1 MYAFN
6 LAEYAKWRE
15 ISSPAY
21 RFWTRAWV
29 DSLHMGTR
37 VHWALAPVSV
47 LSLAFLWEFM
57 SRQAPR
63 YTDRQRVAIKAMARR
78 RHAPTFYFGSMP
90 RFEDDD
96 SLWTKFFS
104 GQMQTRN
111 DIRHQIVDWHLVHLR
126 EADDFS
132 AIHAAMVSLFSCLVI
147 EGFTTDHL
155 FRAICKG
162 TLDPQNLRAT
172 SVDYNLQYV
181 FESYRDPKPAEYIA
195 YTQLV
200 PIAPGPFS
208 KTLRRKWSNQKLH
221 NLDEVVN
228 TRTEAVLIGGE
239 LDPFI
244 VTRRAVVSGIGELH
258 RREAQNVYAL
268 RLQRHPE
275 LSVFVMPAR
284 SNFRLAAPGSPEK
297 YYDVSFR
304 RTELDITERG
314 DDSGAILFEKA
325 TRDLFDAPE
334 EAIRNLMVAAELR
347 WRRPTRRETDEVLA
361 NAYRWSLRTRL
372 SQDFSSYLARVRGLG
387 KDPSVPAGSV
397 LRGLGAWDWEMEKDF
412 TRLLDA
418 LSRLSEPDDH
428 LVLYR
433 LREITYWYSDVDRGR
448 NEMFGLANTW
458 REIDDLLA
466 VIRGIRNSATHFER
480 ADDELYGLMLYF
492 AKVLF
497 EAFTAAWV
505 RDSLK
510 TKESPAAAVTDGPQ
524 SPITPVEVDVSTESD
539 E

>member
-1 MYAFN
+1 
-6 LAEYAKWRE
+6 
-15 ISSPAY
+15 
-21 RFWTRAWV
+21 
-29 DSLHMGTR
+29 
-37 VHWALAPVSV
+37 
-47 LSLAFLWEFM
+47 
-57 SRQAPR
+57 
-63 YTDRQRVAIKAMARR
+63 
-78 RHAPTFYFGSMP
+78 MP

-96 SLWTKFFS
+96 SLWTKFFAA
-104 GQMQTRN
+104 QVQARH
-111 DIRHQIVDWHLVHLR
+111 DIRHQVVDWHLAHLR
-126 EADDFS
+126 EAEEFAS
-132 AIHAAMVSLFSCLVI
+132 IYSAMVSLFSCLVI

-162 TLDPQNLRAT
+162 TLDPQNLRGT
-172 SVDYNLQYV
+172 SVEYNLQYV
-181 FESYRDPKPAEYIA
+181 LESYRDPQAAEYIA
-195 YTQLV
+195 YTKLV

-208 KTLRRKWSNQKLH
+208 KTLRRKWANQKFQ

-228 TRTEAVLIGGE
+228 AGTTAVLIGDE

-244 VTRRAVVSGIGELH
+244 VTRRVVVSGVGELH

-284 SNFRLAAPGSPEK
+284 SNFRLVVPGSPEK
-297 YYDVSFR
+297 YHDVSFR
-304 RTELDITERG
+304 RTELAITERG

-334 EAIRNLMVAAELR
+334 EAIRSLMVGAELR
-347 WRRPTRRETDEVLA
+347 WRRPARQETDEVLA

-372 SQDFSSYLARVRGLG
+372 SQDFSSYLGRVRGLG
-387 KDPSVPAGSV
+387 KDASVPADSV
-397 LRGLGAWDWEMEKDF
+397 LRAMATWDWETEKDF
-412 TRLLDA
+412 ARLLDA

-433 LREITYWYSDVDRGR
+433 LREITYWYTDADRGR
-448 NEMFGLANTW
+448 NELFGLVNTW

-505 RDSLK
+505 RDSLE
-510 TKESPAAAVTDGPQ
+510 TKGSPAAAVTGGPE
-524 SPITPVEVDVSTESD
+524 PLITPVAADVSTNSD